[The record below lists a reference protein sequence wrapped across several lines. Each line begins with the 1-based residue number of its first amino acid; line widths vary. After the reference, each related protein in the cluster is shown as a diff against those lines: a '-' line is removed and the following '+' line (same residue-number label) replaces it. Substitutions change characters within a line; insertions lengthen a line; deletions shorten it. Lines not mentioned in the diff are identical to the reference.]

1 VTRGHSFD
9 EIALRTA
16 LKQKAGYVG
25 MIGSKRR
32 VRATLERIEADRV
45 DRSLLEQVHAPI
57 GLDIGAETPEEIA
70 VSIMAEIIRER
81 RLGVRDTASMGVKLG
96 RLKPAS

>member
-1 VTRGHSFD
+1 
-9 EIALRTA
+9 
-16 LKQKAGYVG
+16 
-25 MIGSKRR
+25 
-32 VRATLERIEADRV
+32 
-45 DRSLLEQVHAPI
+45 
-57 GLDIGAETPEEIA
+57 

>member
-1 VTRGHSFD
+1 
-9 EIALRTA
+9 
-16 LKQKAGYVG
+16 

-32 VRATLERIEADRV
+32 VRATLERIEADGV
-45 DRSLLEQVHAPI
+45 DRAALEQVHAPI

-81 RLGVRDTASMGVKLG
+81 RMGVRDQSSMGVKHG
-96 RLKPAS
+96 RLKPAT